1 MPEPAPGWPCVT
13 PLHYHLPFTDS
24 PARARCPA
32 TTRGDRTL
40 MSEPLK
46 LQDLM
51 EANGVVAALRW
62 QQSRFIN
69 AIAYPARLVESLGF
83 EGEERARQMMLSAEA
98 MGLSIKGVLEIDY
111 YRDRTGNPHSLMPA
125 DGYMIHGQK
134 FNLVC
139 TLNRV
144 ATLVDNKVDYDLKGL
159 FLKQALV
166 VND

>member
-1 MPEPAPGWPCVT
+1 MRRLVAGHVAA
-13 PLHYHLPFTDS
+13 LPFSLFKTPPPGRAARQP
-24 PARARCPA
+24 PAETARV
-32 TTRGDRTL
+32 

-69 AIAYPARLVESLGF
+69 AIAYPARLVEALGF
-83 EGEERARQMMLSAEA
+83 DSEDRARQLMLSAEA

-111 YRDRTGNPHSLMPA
+111 YRDRDHNPHSLMPA

-144 ATLVDNKVDYDLKGL
+144 STLVDNKIDYDLKAL
-159 FLKQALV
+159 FRKQALV

>member
-1 MPEPAPGWPCVT
+1 MALAEHRLAA
-13 PLHYHLPFTDS
+13 LPFTATKNPS
-24 PARARCPA
+24 SGRPARTQPA
-32 TTRGDRTL
+32 EYTRV

-51 EANGVVAALRW
+51 EVNGVVAALRW

-69 AIAYPARLVESLGF
+69 AIAYPARLVEYLGF
-83 EGEERARQMMLSAEA
+83 DGEERARQLMLSAEA

-144 ATLVDNKVDYDLKGL
+144 AVLVDNKVDYDLKGL
-159 FLKQALV
+159 FLKAALV
-166 VND
+166 RND

>member
-1 MPEPAPGWPCVT
+1 
-13 PLHYHLPFTDS
+13 
-24 PARARCPA
+24 
-32 TTRGDRTL
+32 

-83 EGEERARQMMLSAEA
+83 DGEERARQLMLSAEA

-125 DGYMIHGQK
+125 DGFMIHGQK

-144 ATLVDNKVDYDLKGL
+144 ATLVDNRIDYDLKAL

>member
-1 MPEPAPGWPCVT
+1 MPDISRIA
-13 PLHYHLPFTDS
+13 
-24 PARARCPA
+24 
-32 TTRGDRTL
+32 
-40 MSEPLK
+40 
-46 LQDLM
+46 
-51 EANGVVAALRW
+51 GVGRPR
-62 QQSRFIN
+62 SR
-69 AIAYPARLVESLGF
+69 LGV
-83 EGEERARQMMLSAEA
+83 SAEA

-144 ATLVDNKVDYDLKGL
+144 ATLVDNKIDYDLKAL